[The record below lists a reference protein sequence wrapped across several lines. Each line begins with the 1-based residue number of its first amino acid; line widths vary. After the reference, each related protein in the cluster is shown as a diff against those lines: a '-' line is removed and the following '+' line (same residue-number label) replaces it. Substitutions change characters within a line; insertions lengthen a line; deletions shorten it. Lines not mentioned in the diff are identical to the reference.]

1 MREEDLTRDLTEERV
16 GLARDGQVIVW
27 GLLTPAEVARFRD
40 LVNAALPKAY
50 KVQLPP
56 GNEVYQAAF
65 DQYMNLWQADPA
77 MAELT
82 LHPRL
87 ARTAAALLGVDAV
100 RVYHDQ
106 ALYKVAGG
114 GHTPWH
120 QDQWYWPL
128 DTDRTITMWLPL
140 HDIDPAMGD
149 LEFALGTH
157 SGPIGDEAISGE
169 SDAYYDRYL
178 AETQTQNGN
187 GIERRST
194 GAMRAGDASFHLGWT
209 LHRANSNRTDVDRE
223 VMTVIWFAD
232 GARVTE
238 PANQGQQLDRL
249 IWLQNLE
256 PGQLAASALNPL
268 VGVA

>member
-1 MREEDLTRDLTEERV
+1 MARNGRQASGFRDFSGVGDGVGQNRGMREEDLTRDLTEERA
-16 GLARDGQVIVW
+16 GLERDGQVIVR
-27 GLLTPAEVARFRD
+27 GLLTPAEVARFRE

-65 DQYMNLWQADPA
+65 DQYMNLWQADAA

-157 SGPIGDEAISGE
+157 GGPIGDEAISGE

-178 AETQTQNGN
+178 AETQPTMAPASNADPPEPCAPATPASTSAGRCTAPTR
-187 GIERRST
+187 IEPTWIVR
-194 GAMRAGDASFHLGWT
+194 
-209 LHRANSNRTDVDRE
+209 
-223 VMTVIWFAD
+223 
-232 GARVTE
+232 
-238 PANQGQQLDRL
+238 
-249 IWLQNLE
+249 
-256 PGQLAASALNPL
+256 
-268 VGVA
+268 